1 MSTLK
6 AETRHGPWWRVSA
19 LFNAR
24 QCSGIWAATESN
36 LQAVSLMITAGQA
49 VAASRPRSEVK
60 DDQAKHHQARGCRG
74 GRPPAFAT
82 EAYKDRNVVQ
92 RPVNALKHNR
102 GAATRHD
109 KLAVRFKTTVRVANI
124 KRWLERL
131 S

>member
-1 MSTLK
+1 MTRPSIIK
-6 AETRHGPWWRVSA
+6 RVVAEVDG
-19 LFNAR
+19 
-24 QCSGIWAATESN
+24 
-36 LQAVSLMITAGQA
+36 
-49 VAASRPRSEVK
+49 
-60 DDQAKHHQARGCRG
+60 
-74 GRPPAFAT
+74 PPAFAT